1 MLHEIG
7 CKLNILQPI
16 GTNEPIR
23 SLEKLSQK
31 PGAKENLKNSKNS
44 IRVTTGIP

>member
-7 CKLNILQPI
+7 CKLNILQLI

-23 SLEKLSQK
+23 SLEKFCKK
-31 PGAKENLKNSKNS
+31 PGAKENLNSSK
-44 IRVTTGIP
+44 TQCG

>member
-16 GTNEPIR
+16 GTTEPIR
-23 SLEKLSQK
+23 SLEKFCQK
-31 PGAKENLKNSKNS
+31 PAAKENLKNPK
-44 IRVTTGIP
+44 TQYG